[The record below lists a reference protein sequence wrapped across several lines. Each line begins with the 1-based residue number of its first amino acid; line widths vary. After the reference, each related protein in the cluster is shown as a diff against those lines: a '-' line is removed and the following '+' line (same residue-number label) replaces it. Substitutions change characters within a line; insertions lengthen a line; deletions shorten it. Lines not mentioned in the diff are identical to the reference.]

1 MADTAT
7 EIQKLYVAYF
17 SRPADPDGLAFWT
30 TQMQTNAN
38 FYQNISAAFSTSTE
52 YKAAY
57 AGMSNAQVVSAVYQ
71 HLFGRPAEQAGV
83 DWWAQKLDSHT
94 ISIDNVVTA
103 IAAGAQSSDLFAY
116 NAKVAAA
123 AAFTQHLD
131 TAAERQAYSGDAANK
146 IAIDYVAGVK
156 DLASAANAMDPGYI
170 DSVIA
175 HITGGTSGL
184 GDAGI
189 VGVPEMPAPHF

>member
-1 MADTAT
+1 MADTTT

-146 IAIDYVAGVK
+146 IAIDYVASVK

-175 HITGGTSGL
+175 HITGGTTGL

>member
-1 MADTAT
+1 
-7 EIQKLYVAYF
+7 
-17 SRPADPDGLAFWT
+17 
-30 TQMQTNAN
+30 
-38 FYQNISAAFSTSTE
+38 
-52 YKAAY
+52 
-57 AGMSNAQVVSAVYQ
+57 
-71 HLFGRPAEQAGV
+71 V

-146 IAIDYVAGVK
+146 IAIDYVASVK